1 LILFS
6 VASHWRLFIKAELMT
21 LIELV
26 GYIPAI
32 IFPVATLMQLAHLLK
47 TKTSEGVPALTW
59 LAFALGNISLY
70 IYAEKYTELQSI
82 IGQLATA
89 ALQIYVVY
97 LIMHY
102 RRRAKAG

>member
-1 LILFS
+1 MS
-6 VASHWRLFIKAELMT
+6 

-32 IFPVATLMQLAHLLK
+32 IFPVATLMQLVHLLK
-47 TKTSEGVPALTW
+47 TKRSDGVPALTW
-59 LAFALGNISLY
+59 AAFALGNISLY

-89 ALQIYVVY
+89 ALQLYVVY
-97 LIMHY
+97 LIVVY
-102 RRRAKAG
+102 RRRAVAS

>member
-1 LILFS
+1 
-6 VASHWRLFIKAELMT
+6 MT
-21 LIELV
+21 FIELI

-47 TKTSEGVPALTW
+47 TKRSEGVPALTW

-97 LIMHY
+97 LILLY
-102 RRRAKAG
+102 RRQAKPQ